1 MVAFS
6 VSTVLGFLAGLGI
19 GGGSL
24 LILYLTIILD
34 MAYPVAKIYNLIF
47 FIPSAII
54 SSVFRKKQGTLPLR
68 KVFPG
73 VIAGCITAAIFS
85 FFSHSF
91 SLPLLKK
98 LFGGLLIITGL
109 REMMYKDK
117 DKSTN

>member
-1 MVAFS
+1 MKKI
-6 VSTVLGFLAGLGI
+6 LKNYGFI
-19 GGGSL
+19 
-24 LILYLTIILD
+24 IMMLT
-34 MAYPVAKIYNLIF
+34 
-47 FIPSAII
+47 
-54 SSVFRKKQGTLPLR
+54 
-68 KVFPG
+68 G